1 MCTLESTRRF
11 HVFKTLWIIL
21 QAAHYLLSVF
31 LPTNIIYMSMFI
43 HVNIKCNRIIHTS
56 HSGLFRIL

>member
-1 MCTLESTRRF
+1 MCTLESTSRF

-21 QAAHYLLSVF
+21 QAAHYLRSVF

-43 HVNIKCNRIIHTS
+43 HVNIKCNRIIRIS
-56 HSGLFRIL
+56 HSGLFRSL